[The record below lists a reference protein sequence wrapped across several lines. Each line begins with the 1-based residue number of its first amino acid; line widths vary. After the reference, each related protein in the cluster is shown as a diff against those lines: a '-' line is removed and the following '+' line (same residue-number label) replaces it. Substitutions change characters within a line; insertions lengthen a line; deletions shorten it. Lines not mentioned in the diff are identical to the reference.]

1 MSNYPIDDR
10 NKVKRV
16 PKRGH
21 YDRETVYKVLDAAF
35 HCHVGFVINDQP
47 FVIPTAFGRK
57 GDKIYLHG
65 ATTSRMMMHG
75 EKGFPICVTIT
86 LMDGIVLA
94 RSAFH
99 HSMNYRSAVV
109 YGTAKLVADKDKE
122 EALKIISDQIL
133 MGRWEES
140 RLPNEKELKATSV
153 LEMTIEQGSAKIRT
167 GPPKDDAADYALP
180 IWAGVV
186 PMETKYMDAL
196 DDPDLTKG
204 IEAPVSVR
212 NLLNIQ

>member
-21 YDRETVYKVLDAAF
+21 YDRATIYQILDAAF
-35 HCHVGFVINDQP
+35 HCHVGFVVNEQP

-75 EKGFPICVTIT
+75 EQGFPICVTVTIV
-86 LMDGIVLA
+86 DGLVLA

-109 YGTAKLVADKDKE
+109 YGTATLVPDEFKE

-133 MGRWEES
+133 KGRWEES
-140 RLPNEKELKATSV
+140 RLPTAKELKATSI
-153 LEMTIEQGSAKIRT
+153 LEMTIEQASAKIRT
-167 GPPKDDAADYALP
+167 GPPKDDQADYALP

-186 PMETKYMDAL
+186 PMETKYQEAL
-196 DDPDLTKG
+196 DDPDLKEG
-204 IEAPVSVR
+204 IKQPDSVKK
-212 NLLNIQ
+212 LLHQ